1 MKVTVF
7 GATGRTGQELVRQ
20 ALAKDY
26 QVTAVVRD
34 PAKLR
39 ISDDRLRVE
48 RADVFDPRSISPA
61 VQGSDAVVSALG
73 GTSLKPTDICESGV
87 RAIIQAMDAT
97 GARRLAVVSNSAH
110 TSAEGDSPLKRAAN
124 ALLVRR
130 ILRNPFADL
139 RRMEREIRDSDV
151 DWTIVRPPRLTD
163 GAHTGRY
170 RTASNAH
177 VTGGWTISRADVADC
192 VLAVLEG
199 DAGSVRTFVG
209 VAY

>member
-7 GATGRTGQELVRQ
+7 GATGRTGRELVRQ
-20 ALAKDY
+20 ALAKDH

-34 PAKLR
+34 PARLQ
-39 ISDDRLRVE
+39 ISDERLRVE
-48 RADVFDPRSISPA
+48 RADVFDPRSIEPA
-61 VQGSDAVVSALG
+61 VRGSDAVVSALG

-87 RAIIQAMDAT
+87 RAVIRAMNAT

-139 RRMEREIRDSDV
+139 RRMEREIRASDV

-170 RTASNAH
+170 RTTRNAH
-177 VTGGWTISRADVADC
+177 VAGGWTISRADVADC

-199 DAGSVRTFVG
+199 DTGSVRTFVG